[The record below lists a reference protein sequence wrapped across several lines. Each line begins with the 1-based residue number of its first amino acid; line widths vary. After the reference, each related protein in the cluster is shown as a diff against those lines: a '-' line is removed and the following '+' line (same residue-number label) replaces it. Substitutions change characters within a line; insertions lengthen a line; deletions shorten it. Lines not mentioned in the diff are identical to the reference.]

1 MAVKT
6 LSDYFNS
13 LDVPGTAQT
22 FIPSQF
28 ASYECLGE
36 YFKNSKALD
45 CDYKQKFANLLL
57 QEQDESTFRTRTFN
71 KLNSVCIRKKYEW
84 DTLYSSIIQNYNPIW
99 NVDGTEKTEYSA
111 EKETNQIGAATDT
124 FTSGERKGTT
134 TDFAIPYNGTEEK
147 ETGKATSQNISYTDT
162 NSKGTHTD
170 TLDRD
175 AHTVTITRQGN
186 IGVTKTQEL
195 LQSQRDIAMFD
206 FLDTV
211 LKECID
217 AITIPIFVEKE
228 DNFSGIFD

>member
-13 LDVPGTAQT
+13 LEVPGTAQT

-28 ASYECLGE
+28 SNYECLGE
-36 YFKNSKALD
+36 YFKNSTVLD
-45 CDYKQKFANLLL
+45 YDYKQKFANLLL
-57 QEQDESTFRTRTFN
+57 QEQDESAFVTRTFN

-84 DTLYSSIIQNYNPIW
+84 DTLYSSIIQVYNPIW
-99 NVDGTEKTEYSA
+99 NVDGTETTEYSA
-111 EKETNQIGAATDT
+111 EKETNQIGSATDT
-124 FTSGERKGTT
+124 FTSGERNGAT
-134 TDFAIPYNGTEEK
+134 TDFAIPYNGTVEK
-147 ETGKATSQNISYTDT
+147 ETGKSTTQNTSYTDT
-162 NSKGTHTD
+162 NTKGQHTD
-170 TLDRD
+170 TLNRD
-175 AHTVTITRQGN
+175 AHTVTITKQGN

-211 LKECID
+211 MKDCID

-228 DNFSGIFD
+228 DNFNGIFD

>member
-28 ASYECLGE
+28 STYECLGE
-36 YFKNSKALD
+36 YFKNSTVLD
-45 CDYKQKFANLLL
+45 YDYKQKFANLLL
-57 QEQDESTFRTRTFN
+57 QEQDETAFTTRTFN
-71 KLNSVCIRKKYEW
+71 KLKSVCIRKKYEW
-84 DTLYSSIIQNYNPIW
+84 DTLYSSIIQEYNPIW
-99 NVDGTEKTEYSA
+99 NVDGTERTEYSA
-111 EKETNQIGAATDT
+111 KGETNQVMSDTDT
-124 FTSGERKGTT
+124 FVSGERVGTT
-134 TDFAIPYNGTEEK
+134 TDFAIPYNGIEEK
-147 ETGKATSQNISYTDT
+147 ETGKATSQNKTYTDT
-162 NSKGTHTD
+162 NTKVQHTD
-170 TLDRD
+170 TSNTDT
-175 AHTVTITRQGN
+175 HNVKITRQGN

-195 LQSQRDIAMFD
+195 LQAQRDIAMFD

-211 LKECID
+211 LKDRID

>member
-13 LDVPGTAQT
+13 LNVPGMAQT

-36 YFKNSKALD
+36 YFKNSTALD
-45 CDYKQKFANLLL
+45 YDYKQKFANLLL
-57 QEQDESTFRTRTFN
+57 QEQDENAFMTRTFN
-71 KLNSVCIRKKYEW
+71 KLQSVCIRKKYEW
-84 DTLYSSIIQNYNPIW
+84 DTLYSSIIQEYNPIW

-111 EKETNQIGAATDT
+111 EKEINQIGAATDI
-124 FTSGERKGTT
+124 FTSGERIGTT

-147 ETGKATSQNISYTDT
+147 ETGKATSQNTSYTDT
-162 NSKGTHTD
+162 NTKGTHTD
-170 TLDRD
+170 TLDKN

-211 LKECID
+211 MKECID

>member
-6 LSDYFNS
+6 LSDYFDS

-28 ASYECLGE
+28 SSYKCLGD
-36 YFKNSKALD
+36 YFMNSTVLD

-57 QEQDESTFRTRTFN
+57 QEQDESAFVTRTFK
-71 KLNSVCIRKKYEW
+71 KLQSVCIRKKYEW
-84 DTLYSSIIQNYNPIW
+84 DTLYSSIIQVYNPIW
-99 NVDGTEKTEYSA
+99 NVDGTETTEYSA
-111 EKETNQIGAATDT
+111 EKETNQIGSATDT

-134 TDFAIPYNGTEEK
+134 TDFAIPYNGTTEK
-147 ETGKATSQNISYTDT
+147 ETGKSTSQNISYTDT
-162 NSKGTHTD
+162 NTKGQHTD
-170 TLDRD
+170 TLNRD

-211 LKECID
+211 LKDCID

-228 DNFSGIFD
+228 ENFSGIFD